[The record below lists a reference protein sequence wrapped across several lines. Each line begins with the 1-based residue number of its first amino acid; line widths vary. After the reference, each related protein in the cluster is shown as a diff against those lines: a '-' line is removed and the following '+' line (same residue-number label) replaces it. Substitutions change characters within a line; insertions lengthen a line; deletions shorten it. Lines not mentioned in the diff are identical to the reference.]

1 MQESA
6 WTPIPPPSPTTSGG
20 SAPPEGAGSTTAAPA
35 QGALPL
41 VKRVTCPHCWHEFRP
56 EQILWVAQHEDLMG
70 DNVLKEEP
78 LRFLPTR
85 FTLDGQAIDAR
96 GMVCHSL
103 ACPACHLVLPRVL
116 LENEVTFI
124 SIIGSA
130 GSGKSNFLAT
140 MTWELR
146 QRLAKDFSIIFADG
160 DKEANWILN
169 RYEETLFLPEDPDRP
184 VVLDKTRTQGDL
196 YRSVYINGQE
206 MQLPKPFLFS
216 LHPGATHPRAARR
229 ANLGRIVCLYD
240 NAGEHFNVG
249 QDTALTPVTRHL
261 SRSKVLMFLLDPT
274 QDPRFRAKC
283 KGISQDPQIVEP
295 LQTTRQDTILS
306 EAAIRFRKHAGLSA
320 YQKCDRPL
328 IVLVGKSDIWA
339 SLVPGEDF
347 TQEPILREAEGQA
360 HLAVLDLDR
369 IERISR
375 KIRSLLMTLTP
386 EVVSTAEDFA
396 SEVVYMPV
404 SALGHS
410 PEKYPDKNGL
420 LIKPRDVHPHWVTIP
435 LLYSYAR
442 WAHGLIAGVR
452 GGK

>member
-1 MQESA
+1 MSETVEREVFQTPARPPGGLVQESIA
-6 WTPIPPPSPTTSGG
+6 V
-20 SAPPEGAGSTTAAPA
+20 
-35 QGALPL
+35 PL
-41 VKRVTCPHCWHEFRP
+41 VKVVTCPHCWHEFRP
-56 EQILWVAQHEDLMG
+56 ENVLWVAQHEELMG
-70 DNVLKEEP
+70 DSVLKEEA

-124 SIIGSA
+124 SVIGSA
-130 GSGKSNFLAT
+130 GSGKSNFLAA

-146 QRLAKDFSIIFADG
+146 QRLARDFAIIFADG
-160 DKEANWILN
+160 DKEANWIVN
-169 RYEETLFLPEDPDRP
+169 RYEETLFLPEDAEKP

-196 YRSVYINGQE
+196 YRSVAINGQE
-206 MQLPKPFLFS
+206 TQLPKPFLFS
-216 LHPGATHPRAARR
+216 LHPAANHPRAAKR
-229 ANLGRIVCLYD
+229 ARLGRIVCLYD
-240 NAGEHFNVG
+240 NAGEHYNVG
-249 QDTALTPVTRHL
+249 QDTALSPVTRHL

-283 KGISQDPQIVEP
+283 KGISLDPQVVEP
-295 LQTTRQDTILS
+295 LQTVRQETILS

-328 IVLVGKSDIWA
+328 LVLVGKSDIW
-339 SLVPGEDF
+339 SPLLKDENLVD
-347 TQEPILREAEGQA
+347 EPVLREKGGES

-369 IERISR
+369 IERVSKHLR
-375 KIRSLLMTLTP
+375 ELLLAVTP

-396 SEVVYMPV
+396 EEVVYIPV

-410 PEKYPDKNGL
+410 PEKYPDKSGL
-420 LIKPRDVHPHWVTIP
+420 LIRPKDIHPRWVTIP

-442 WAHGLIAGVR
+442 WATGLIAGIGEEDR
-452 GGK
+452 

>member
-1 MQESA
+1 VSDTLTQEPVSFQ
-6 WTPIPPPSPTTSGG
+6 SG
-20 SAPPEGAGSTTAAPA
+20 SEPDREEGEVH
-35 QGALPL
+35 L

-70 DNVLKEEP
+70 DSVLHEEA

-85 FTLDGQAIDAR
+85 FTLEGQALDAR

-146 QRLAKDFSIIFADG
+146 QRLATDFAIIFADG

-169 RYEETLFLPEDPDRP
+169 RYEETLFLPENPDQP

-196 YRSVYINGQE
+196 YRSLTINGQE
-206 MQLPKPFLFS
+206 TQLPKPFLFS
-216 LHPGATHPRAARR
+216 LHPAANHPRAARR
-229 ANLGRIVCLYD
+229 ADLGRIVCLYD
-240 NAGEHFNVG
+240 NAGEHYNVG
-249 QDTALTPVTRHL
+249 QDTVLSPVTRHL

-283 KGISQDPQIVEP
+283 KGISQDPQILEP
-295 LQTTRQDTILS
+295 LQTVRQETILS
-306 EAAIRFRKHAGLSA
+306 EAAIRFRRHASLSA

-328 IVLVGKSDIWA
+328 LVLVAKSDIWSSLIDEDVA
-339 SLVPGEDF
+339 S
-347 TQEPILREAEGQA
+347 EPIIREGDIGA
-360 HLAVLDLDR
+360 HLAVLDFDR

-375 KIRSLLMTLTP
+375 KVRHLLTSITP

-396 SEVVYMPV
+396 EEVVYIPV

-420 LIKPRDVHPHWVTIP
+420 LIKPRDVQPHWVTIP

-442 WAHGLIAGVR
+442 WATGLIAGV
-452 GGK
+452 GAASPA